1 MTVKRQRGFGLLEAI
16 VALAILGITG
26 VVMFDWIRQD
36 LALTERARQRDR
48 DTYWKTQALAHLQ
61 TINPVLQPAGM
72 LELQPGIELSW
83 QAEPVLPM
91 TMVQPLPGGTAT
103 RFDVG
108 LFHLQV
114 RISGRALA
122 RSIDLE
128 LNRLGV
134 RRHDL

>member
-1 MTVKRQRGFGLLEAI
+1 MIVVRQRGFGLLEAI
-16 VALAILGITG
+16 VALAIIGIGG
-26 VVMFDWIRQD
+26 VVMFDWVRQD

-48 DTYWKTQALAHLQ
+48 DTYWKMQALAQLQ
-61 TINPVLQPAGM
+61 AINPALQPAGEQ
-72 LELQPGIELSW
+72 ELQPGIELAWNS
-83 QAEPVLPM
+83 EPIRPM

-108 LFHLQV
+108 LFRLQA

-122 RSIDLE
+122 HPVYLE

-134 RRHDL
+134 RQRDL